1 MEKNNIKKL
10 LVLMLSFVM
19 VFAMAAC
26 GGGGSSEGG
35 EEASSGGGSGDGTSI
50 TLFNSK
56 NEIQEDFE
64 NLAKVYEEQT
74 GVHVEVYYSQDTVSA
89 HLATKYASKA
99 PYTINMVDPKDIY
112 SLGKQYGADM
122 TGSAWVDDTD
132 YAISVDG
139 KVLGFPTCI
148 EARGILYNEAAIKG
162 ALGEDFDP
170 STIKTLDD
178 FKALL
183 DKLVAAGMETPTA
196 VLGPDWSLAAH
207 FLQQVYEEREDPEA
221 FVQSLYAGEA
231 DLMKDEKFNALMDTF
246 DVLKEYNM
254 FKVQGSNAE
263 DELVH
268 QAMSEGTDAFQFG
281 GCWEWNDL
289 LTYDYNGPVGIMPVP
304 QNVQDDSTG
313 KLVGG
318 GSKFF
323 YVDGSEY
330 TSEADQEAGKA
341 FLDWLATSDEGK
353 EFVSGTCGMVSPF
366 KSNTVECTNDIGKA
380 VKTYVDAGNLVPN
393 YDYDPDDHYS
403 KLGIEMKKYLDDA
416 CTREE
421 LAKAI
426 QDYWA
431 STTPVEH

>member
-1 MEKNNIKKL
+1 MKKSTARKL
-10 LVLMLSFVM
+10 LVALLSFVM
-19 VFAMAAC
+19 VFSMTAC
-26 GGGGSSEGG
+26 GKKSSEGT
-35 EEASSGGGSGDGTSI
+35 GGSGDGKSI

-64 NLAKVYEEQT
+64 ELAKIYEEQT

-99 PYTINMVDPKDIY
+99 PYTINMVDAKDIY

-122 TGSAWVDDTD
+122 SGMDWVADTD
-132 YAISVDG
+132 YAITVDD

-148 EARGILYNEAAIKG
+148 EARGILYNSAAIKK
-162 ALGEDFDP
+162 ALGQDFDP

-178 FKALL
+178 FKAMCEQLQA
-183 DKLVAAGMETPTA
+183 KGMEAPTA
-196 VLGPDWSLAAH
+196 ILKPDWSLAAH
-207 FLQQVYEEREDPEA
+207 YLQQVYEEREDPEA
-221 FVQSLYAGEA
+221 FVQDLYAGKV
-231 DLMKDEKFNALMDTF
+231 DLMKDAKFNALMDTF
-246 DVLKEYNM
+246 DVLKEYNK
-254 FKVQGSNAE
+254 FKGEAITVE
-263 DELVH
+263 DDMVH
-268 QAMSEGTDAFQFG
+268 KAMSEGEDAFQFG

-304 QNVQDDSTG
+304 QNIEDDYTG

-318 GSKFF
+318 GSKYF
-323 YVDGSEY
+323 YVDASEY

-341 FLDWLATSDEGK
+341 FLNWLATSDEGK
-353 EFVSGTCGMVSPF
+353 KFVSDTCGMVSPF
-366 KSNTVECTNDIGKA
+366 KSNTVECTNDIGKV
-380 VKTYVDAGNLVPN
+380 VKEYVDAGNLVPN

-403 KLGIEMKKYLDDA
+403 KLGIEMQKYLGDQ

>member
-1 MEKNNIKKL
+1 MKTSNFKKM
-10 LVLMLSFVM
+10 LVLVLSFAM
-19 VFAMAAC
+19 VLAFTAC
-26 GGGGSSEGG
+26 GGGGGDD
-35 EEASSGGGSGDGTSI
+35 AAAGGSGDGTSI

-56 NEIQEDFE
+56 KEDFE

-99 PYTINMVDPKDIY
+99 PYTINMVDAKDIY

-122 TGSAWVDDTD
+122 SGMDWVGDTD
-132 YAISVDG
+132 YAISVDD

-148 EARGILYNEAAIKG
+148 ECRGILYNEAAIKG

-170 STIKTLDD
+170 ASIKSLDD
-178 FKALL
+178 FKAMC
-183 DKLVAAGMETPTA
+183 DKLVAAGMDAPTA
-196 VLGPDWSLAAH
+196 ILGPDWSLAAH
-207 FLQQVYEEREDPEA
+207 YLQQVYEEREDPEA
-221 FVQSLYAGEA
+221 FVQSLYKGEA
-231 DLMKDEKFNALMDTF
+231 DLMSDAKFNALMDTF
-246 DVLKEYNM
+246 DVLKEYNQ
-254 FKVQGSNAE
+254 FKTQGSNAE

-268 QAMSEGTDAFQFG
+268 QAMSEGKDAFQFG

-304 QNVQDDSTG
+304 QNLEDDYTG

-318 GSKFF
+318 GSKYF

-341 FLDWLATSDEGK
+341 FLEWLASSDEGK
-353 EFVSGTCGMVSPF
+353 TFVSDTCGMVSPF
-366 KSNTVECTNDIGKA
+366 KSNTVPCTNDIGKV
-380 VKTYVDAGNLVPN
+380 VKEYVDAGLLVPN

-403 KLGIEMKKYLDDA
+403 KLGIEMKKYLDNA

>member
-1 MEKNNIKKL
+1 M
-10 LVLMLSFVM
+10 LVLVLSFAM
-19 VFAMAAC
+19 VLAFTAC
-26 GGGGSSEGG
+26 GGGGGGDEGG
-35 EEASSGGGSGDGTSI
+35 SGGSGDGKSI

-56 NEIQEDFE
+56 SEIQEDFE

-99 PYTINMVDPKDIY
+99 PYTINMVDAKDIY

-122 TGSAWVDDTD
+122 SDMAWVGDTD
-132 YAISVDG
+132 YAISVDD

-148 EARGILYNEAAIKG
+148 ECRGILYNEAAIKG

-170 STIKTLDD
+170 ASIKTLDD
-178 FKALL
+178 FKAMC
-183 DKLVAAGMETPTA
+183 DKLVAAGMDAPTA
-196 VLGPDWSLAAH
+196 ILGPDWSLAAH
-207 FLQQVYEEREDPEA
+207 YLQQVYEEREDPEA
-221 FVQSLYAGEA
+221 FVQSLYKGEA
-231 DLMKDEKFNALMDTF
+231 DLMSDAKFNALMDTF
-246 DVLKEYNM
+246 DVLKEYNQ
-254 FKVQGSNAE
+254 FKTQGSNAE

-268 QAMSEGTDAFQFG
+268 QAMSEGKDAFQFG

-304 QNVQDDSTG
+304 QNLEDDYTG

-318 GSKFF
+318 GAKYF

-341 FLDWLATSDEGK
+341 FLEWLASSDEGK
-353 EFVSGTCGMVSPF
+353 TFVSDTCGMVSPF
-366 KSNTVECTNDIGKA
+366 KSNTVPCTNDIGKV
-380 VKTYVDAGNLVPN
+380 VKEYVDAGLLVPN

-403 KLGIEMKKYLDDA
+403 KLGIEMKKYLDNA